1 MNNFITLFQLNN
13 TNNCWHIEDN
23 LFKKYKE
30 DFLDIDHILKSQ
42 MAKMFSLQEEDLRF
56 LPETSEGFE
65 RILDKSRKIA
75 TANFTKD
82 YNRYNLELYTC
93 AGIPLILDTTCE
105 TSYLVIRTLDID

>member
-1 MNNFITLFQLNN
+1 MV
-13 TNNCWHIEDN
+13 EDN
-23 LFKKYKE
+23 LFRKYKE

-42 MAKMFSLQEEDLRF
+42 MAKMFSLPEDNLRF
-56 LPETSEGFE
+56 LPKTSKGFR

-82 YNRYNLELYTC
+82 DNRYNLELYTC

-105 TSYLVIRTLDID
+105 TSYLVIRTLDIE